1 MMGERLKVGR
11 MERVGV
17 LAAVILSIVPSFPV
31 SAAQHVAIGP
41 QVAFADYK
49 EVSSD
54 LHYRG
59 SGIAAKATL
68 QWQKFSAD
76 VVLSKVKYKPTSDG
90 TATQEFDA
98 SEVDVRLRYYVT
110 GPISAELGFLN
121 RKADPEFEAQ
131 SVGAVTAGARVTY
144 LLGPGVRMALHGGLL
159 FGSKFSGGGST
170 GALGAL
176 QLGLGLTVDALR
188 GRVQATGDYGFQR
201 FSRETDDG
209 SGAVSAPIQQS
220 MGRVGLAV
228 AF

>member
-1 MMGERLKVGR
+1 MKTAACAAL
-11 MERVGV
+11 
-17 LAAVILSIVPSFPV
+17 LAVVAAHALT
-31 SAAQHVAIGP
+31 AQHVSIGP
-41 QVAFADYK
+41 QIAFGDYK
-49 EVSSD
+49 EVSSE

-59 SGIAAKATL
+59 TGIAAKATL
-68 QWQKFSAD
+68 QWKKFSGD
-76 VVLSKVKYKPTSDG
+76 IVLSKLKYKPSSDG
-90 TATQEFDA
+90 TATKEFDA

-110 GPISAELGFLN
+110 GPVSAELGFIR
-121 RKADPEFEAQ
+121 RKADPELEAQ
-131 SVGAVTAGARVTY
+131 SVGAVTIGARMEY
-144 LLGPGVRMALHGGLL
+144 LLGPGVRMALSGGLL

-209 SGAVSAPIQQS
+209 SGALPAPIQQS
-220 MGRVGLAV
+220 VGRIGLAV